1 MVAGETE
8 DACVEGKDASPNTK
22 CFVSC
27 FSPGKCNDCCK
38 NSGFVRGKCDAV
50 TCYCC
55 RTPEEDKPTLT

>member
-1 MVAGETE
+1 MVVGETE

-38 NSGFVRGKCDAV
+38 NSGFVRGKCSNLA
-50 TCYCC
+50 CYCC
-55 RTPEEDKPTLT
+55 NKPEEKLTLT